1 MWTNDEIQTRIELVV
16 KWLQQKNS
24 EAHTKGLVCGI
35 SGGVD
40 SAVVAGLCKKAFPDN
55 SLGIIIP
62 CHSNPA
68 DREDALLVAKVLGID
83 VIEVDLG
90 DAHTIVYE
98 KVETA
103 LDANKYPENNRKL
116 GQGNLKARLRMST
129 LYTVANLKNYLV
141 VGTDNAAESY
151 TGYFTKYGDG
161 GVDLLPISS
170 LTKTEVRSWAKAL
183 GLPDSIASRTPTA
196 ALWQGQTDEEEMGLT
211 YDLIDRYLTGE
222 SIPQEAIDKIEHLHK
237 ISEHKRQMPPSIDL
251 PKYNERLD

>member
-1 MWTNDEIQTRIELVV
+1 MWTDDEIKTRIELVV
-16 KWLQQKNS
+16 KWLQQKNT

-40 SAVVAGLCKKAFPDN
+40 SAVVAGLCKKAFPEN
-55 SLGIIIP
+55 SLGVILP
-62 CHSNPA
+62 CYSNPL
-68 DREDALLVAKVLGID
+68 DREDALLVAKTLGIE
-83 VIEVDLG
+83 VIEVDLS
-90 DAHTIVYE
+90 DAHTIVY
-98 KVETA
+98 KKIETA
-103 LDANKYPENNRKL
+103 LEADNFSDNNKL
-116 GQGNLKARLRMST
+116 GEGNLKARLRMAA

-183 GLPDSIASRTPTA
+183 RFPDRIVSRIPTA
-196 ALWQGQTDEEEMGLT
+196 GLWQGQTDEEEMGLT
-211 YDLIDRYLTGE
+211 YDLIDKYLTGE
-222 SIPQEAIDKIEHLHK
+222 KIPQEAVNKIEHLHR

-251 PKYNERLD
+251 PKK